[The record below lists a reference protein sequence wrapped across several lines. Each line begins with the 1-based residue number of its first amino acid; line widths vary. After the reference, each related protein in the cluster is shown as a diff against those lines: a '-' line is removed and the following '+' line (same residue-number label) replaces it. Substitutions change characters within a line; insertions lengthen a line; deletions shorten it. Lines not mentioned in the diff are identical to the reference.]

1 MKKVSLKK
9 ISVQNFRSK
18 SFEFSFGE
26 KNVLSGRNRC
36 GKSTVK
42 NAFLWLLT
50 GYDDEDR
57 ANFNLFDT
65 TVEYTHET
73 AVPAEVS
80 AILAIDGLEYELK
93 RSARMGWTRPRGKEE
108 FERKNSDD
116 YSFSIDGIGRTA
128 TEFKKW
134 VEENLAPIDMVK
146 CMLNTQHFLYLIE
159 DWKVQRKY
167 LANIAGEISDS
178 DYTGDYTELFDQFK
192 KYTAEELRERLKT
205 LLLPLKKALGTENTK
220 GEKTVELEV
229 LQKNLV
235 DLKSITD
242 AEIAL
247 QTLKEERDKEQSEI
261 RDMQAPVTDIAKKRE
276 EVYKAMETLERSM
289 REAKAVY
296 NKEQA
301 EKRSGMEM
309 EIVNADTKNAAI
321 ARENAMLK
329 RLYEQKQQSIISN
342 KSRLEQMEARLQE
355 LRIENIAIKSREFS
369 DNTCAYCGAPLSEEK
384 IAENKAKFEAQKER
398 DRENNKN
405 EGLQLKQ
412 SIETLKADI
421 DLAQKDLDAGL
432 QQHTY
437 VNVDDVREKL
447 QKAIM
452 ATVPFEDTEECH
464 NLQKAIEDTR
474 KTMPELPTI
483 DTTAQ
488 DARIKELNNTIDEV
502 NRIVGQRNL
511 YAKQVQQIDAVKAEM
526 KAMAQE
532 RASLEKIEQQLVAYE
547 QEKADIVG
555 RRVNNFFDKCRVSM
569 FSVKKDGSLAPNCVI
584 TMDGR
589 RAATLNKEGTI
600 TAGVDVSNAFCKFYG
615 LNLPLFVDDYESVSA
630 DRDIVSDRQIIA
642 LKVDNS
648 DLTLTKL

>member
-1 MKKVSLKK
+1 MKKVILKK

-18 SFEFSFGE
+18 SFEFDFGE

-65 TVEYTHET
+65 TVEYTHDT

-80 AILAIDGLEYELK
+80 AVLQIDDLEYELK

-116 YSFSIDGIGRTA
+116 YSFSIDGIDRTA

-134 VEENLAPIDMVK
+134 VEDNLAPIDMVK

-205 LLLPLKKALGTENTK
+205 LLQPLKKALGTENTK

-229 LQKNLV
+229 LQKNLI
-235 DLKSITD
+235 DIKSITD
-242 AEIAL
+242 AEL
-247 QTLKEERDKEQSEI
+247 EVNTLKEERDKVQAEI
-261 RDMQAPVTDIAKKRE
+261 RDMQAPVADITKKRE
-276 EVYKAMETLERSM
+276 EVYKNIESLERSM
-289 REAKAVY
+289 REAKSAY
-296 NKEQA
+296 NRQQA
-301 EKRSGMEM
+301 EKRYAMET
-309 EIVNADTKNAAI
+309 EIAQANTKNEAI
-321 ARENAMLK
+321 ARENAVFK
-329 RLYEQKQQSIISN
+329 RTYEQKQQSIISN
-342 KSRLEQMEARLQE
+342 KARLEKMEIRLQE
-355 LRIENIAIKSREFS
+355 LRTENIAIKSREFS

-421 DLAQKDLDAGL
+421 ELAQKDVDAGL

-452 ATVPFEDTEECH
+452 STIPFEDTEECH
-464 NLQKAIEDTR
+464 NIQKSIEDAR
-474 KTMPELPTI
+474 KEMPELPTI

-488 DARIKELNNTIDEV
+488 DARIKELNNEIDGKLQ
-502 NRIVGQRNL
+502 ITGQRGL
-511 YAKQVQQIDAVKAEM
+511 YTRQVQQINAVKAEM

-555 RRVNNFFDKCRVSM
+555 KRVNNFFDKCRVSM
-569 FSVKKDGSLAPNCVI
+569 FSVKKDGSLAPNCII

-630 DRDIVSDRQIIA
+630 DREIVSDRQIVA

-648 DLTLTKL
+648 DLTLTEM